1 MDDVIDIISEVTE
14 PVVETLKE
22 WGEDAIDTIKE
33 QAPHYLRFVG
43 YALRNIHLES

>member
-1 MDDVIDIISEVTE
+1 MDDVIEIISEVAE

-22 WGEDAIDTIKE
+22 WGENAIDTIKD

-43 YALRNIHLES
+43 YALRNIHL